1 MRNKFYNFLGLTKR
15 AGNLLEGY
23 NKCEEY
29 IRRKRPCLIILAK
42 EISNNSRDK
51 FLRYC
56 TEKNVPVIE
65 NLPKEEL
72 GNALGRE
79 ELKVLCVTDSNM
91 ATKLLELRKSLES
104 EINFIGGEESC
115 QK

>member
-1 MRNKFYNFLGLTKR
+1 MKNKFYNFLGLTKK
-15 AGNLLEGY
+15 AGNLIEGY

-29 IRRKRPCLIILAK
+29 IRRKKPCLLILSR
-42 EISNNSRDK
+42 ETSNNSKDK

-79 ELKVLCVTDSNM
+79 ELKILCVIDNNM
-91 ATKLLELRKSLES
+91 AVKLLELSKSLDS
-104 EINFIGGEESC
+104 DTNFTGGEESC